1 MPDGCCGW
9 TRPPGRITEQIE
21 IGVGAR
27 LVTAG
32 ERWLY
37 VSHYK
42 DGRVLRVDPTS
53 GEVQRSAEKCGG
65 PQGMAVT
72 GGRVW
77 VACSVDG
84 TVLALDAETLARV
97 AMVSAADAP
106 DAVRLLPDGRVL
118 VASQAGPTLLLIDPA
133 DPDSARAVSLGEEDQ
148 LYDQANIDAV
158 VSNGRVFVS
167 SFASDVLLRVDLP

>member
-1 MPDGCCGW
+1 MA
-9 TRPPGRITEQIE
+9 GR
-21 IGVGAR
+21 
-27 LVTAG
+27 
-32 ERWLY
+32 
-37 VSHYK
+37 SHYK

-84 TVLALDAETLARV
+84 TVLPALDAETLARV
-97 AMVSAADAP
+97 AMVSAADVP

-148 LYDQANIDAV
+148 LYDQANIDVV
-158 VSNGRVFVS
+158 VSDGRVFVS
-167 SFASDVLLRVDLP
+167 SFASDVLLRVALP